1 MVQWKMGI
9 GATLV
14 RHIIHRRRQ
23 EEMELEEAPLIA
35 GLCADGG
42 ISALDSSPVSDPPTR
57 LLLGRWCLRHPPPA
71 DPAVIITLRKKKEG
85 K

>member
-23 EEMELEEAPLIA
+23 EEMKLEEAPLIA
-35 GLCADGG
+35 GLGADGG
-42 ISALDSSPVSDPPTR
+42 ISALDFSSFS
-57 LLLGRWCLRHPPPA
+57 GF
-71 DPAVIITLRKKKEG
+71 
-85 K
+85 